1 MLQVGE
7 RYIEFRPVQVHS
19 HSGAVRLAI
28 CERGFAK
35 YMPLGP
41 SLQPAFRGYW
51 QYQAQPECAIIVQK
65 QSRMHNNIAI
75 NKHRCAIVPETGLMR
90 ETLVRLLLL
99 SSLPR
104 VMLFL
109 VKLFPEITVKSR
121 PVRKRLVR
129 LCRKT

>member
-1 MLQVGE
+1 
-7 RYIEFRPVQVHS
+7 
-19 HSGAVRLAI
+19 
-28 CERGFAK
+28 
-35 YMPLGP
+35 
-41 SLQPAFRGYW
+41 
-51 QYQAQPECAIIVQK
+51 
-65 QSRMHNNIAI
+65 MHNNIAI

-129 LCRKT
+129 LCRKNLKIVLSRTDEGFANVGVLDARAEFSRQKGHALEADRTPASATWLSCTH